1 MEIVPFD
8 PSDLAHIHPPM
19 LTPAQWLAFAAGY
32 RDAGPAYTLVDGDT
46 VLGCAGVLIEGRV
59 GTAWAVLSDEIR
71 ARPVVL
77 HRQVK
82 RMLNQIV
89 MEYQLEQILATVY
102 EEFSAGRR
110 WMERLGFRRLE
121 GALTDYLGTGLTYR
135 RFVR

>member
-121 GALTDYLGTGLTYR
+121 GVLTDYLGTGLTYR

>member
-8 PSDLAHIHPPM
+8 PSDLVHIHPRM

-71 ARPVVL
+71 ARPVVM

-82 RMLNQIV
+82 RTLNKIIT
-89 MEYQLEQILATVY
+89 EYQLEQILATVC

-110 WMERLGFRRLE
+110 WIERLGFREE
-121 GALTDYLGTGLTYR
+121 GLLIDYMGTGENHIRY
-135 RFVR
+135 VR